1 MKDSLIMLDT
11 NICIYLI
18 NQKPPQVLAKFSTL
32 PAGSVAISS
41 ITGAELSFGVAKS
54 GSKRNVLALEKFLIT
69 DFAFRSGRHAD
80 LRKLTSW
87 VGAQRHADWPDGSID
102 CSARAG
108 AGCLFGNEQYQGICA
123 RAETA
128 VGELGLSPLAPHS
141 SSHPSCGRLLEIT
154 QTSSQQKPHLSRA
167 G

>member
-54 GSKRNVLALEKFLIT
+54 GSKRNVLALEKFLISLQILPFDQAAMQT
-69 DFAFRSGRHAD
+69 Y
-80 LRKLTSW
+80 
-87 VGAQRHADWPDGSID
+87 GSL
-102 CSARAG
+102 RAG
-108 AGCLFGNEQYQGICA
+108 LERKGTPIGPMDLLIAAHALALDVCLVTNNTKEFA
-123 RAETA
+123 R
-128 VGELGLSPLAPHS
+128 VPKL
-141 SSHPSCGRLLEIT
+141 RLENWV
-154 QTSSQQKPHLSRA
+154 
-167 G
+167 